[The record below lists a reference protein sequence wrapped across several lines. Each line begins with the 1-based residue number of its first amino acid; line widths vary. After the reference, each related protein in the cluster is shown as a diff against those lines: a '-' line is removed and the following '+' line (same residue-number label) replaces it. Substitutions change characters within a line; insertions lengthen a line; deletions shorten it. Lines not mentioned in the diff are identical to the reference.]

1 MKIDEFKKLHSIIG
15 NCREIND
22 LVETIMHI
30 APSETSVLIYGET
43 GTGKEVFAN
52 AIHGA
57 SRRSKQRLI
66 SVNCGAIPEGLLES
80 ELFGHKRG
88 SFTGAS
94 DNRKGYFEL
103 ADGGTL
109 FLDEIGEMPITTQVK
124 FLRAIELKE
133 FMPVGAETVTK
144 VDVRYIA
151 ATNKSLQEE
160 VINKRFRQDLFF
172 RLKAVTLFL
181 PPLRDR
187 REDIGE
193 LADFFLEQAALKN
206 NYAKFQLTPEAHGIL
221 LDHDWPGNVR
231 ELKSVIE
238 TAATLSRTSIIG
250 AADLNPIIHP
260 NGYSS
265 ASKYSLVPT
274 RKTPEELDREMMLR
288 ALFEIKKDIL
298 DLKDL
303 VENNHPVKESIRV
316 QEIKRIDELEK
327 EAIIN
332 ALERTNGNKR
342 SVARLLGLSE
352 RTLYRKIKEYDIPL

>member
-1 MKIDEFKKLHSIIG
+1 MNIEEFKKQHSIVG
-15 NCREIND
+15 NSKEIND

-43 GTGKEVFAN
+43 GTGKEIFAN
-52 AIHGA
+52 AIHSA
-57 SRRSKQRLI
+57 SRRAKQRLI

-133 FMPVGAETVTK
+133 FMPVGAETVTR

-160 VINKRFRQDLFF
+160 VLNKRFRQDLFF

-187 REDIGE
+187 KEDIIE
-193 LADFFLEQAALKN
+193 LANFFLEQVALKN
-206 NYAKFQLTPEAHGIL
+206 KYAKFHLTPEAHQLL

-231 ELKSVIE
+231 ELKSIIE
-238 TAATLSRTSIIG
+238 TATALARSPSIG
-250 AADLNPIIHP
+250 AAELSPLIHP
-260 NGYSS
+260 RGYSS
-265 ASKYSLVPT
+265 TSRFSLVPT
-274 RKTPEELDREMMLR
+274 RKTPEELDREMILR
-288 ALFEIKKDIL
+288 ALFELKKDIL
-298 DLKDL
+298 DLKNL
-303 VENNHPVKESIRV
+303 VGNSIPVKESIRV
-316 QEIKRIDELEK
+316 QEIKQIDVLEK

-332 ALERTNGNKR
+332 AMERTNGNKR
-342 SVARLLGLSE
+342 AVARLLGLSE